1 MLENVD
7 RTKLAHAE
15 VDIGLLQQRISSG
28 NAVLFTGAG
37 FSLGSKNTL
46 GSEPPMAKDLAI
58 KLSQLSR
65 LDEESDDLMFAS
77 EVALELLDH
86 SSILELLKDNYTIS
100 EVSSSHEDI
109 CNLPWRRFYTTNYD
123 NSIELS
129 SLKKNK
135 RIESIDI
142 SSDPINYI
150 KKKNVCLH
158 INGKIEGSTE
168 SDLLEK
174 IKLSDASYLSAD
186 SFIKSKWKY
195 HFNRDLERA
204 SAIVFVGYSMYDID
218 IKKILFDNPEFAEK
232 TYFIV
237 RDGASFQETF
247 IIKKF
252 GHILPIGIDNFS
264 KLVSSISLDNDNDND
279 DTQLESLVPYEI
291 IEDTTSIRDADS
303 ERFLLYGDYQD
314 RVLQTS
320 FIDHQ
325 SIPFSTKREHIDSCI
340 EHIRNGSS
348 IIIQSDLGNGKSIY
362 LEILKF
368 ELSMNGFNVFSLENN
383 DGDYISDIE
392 NLESLDKKS
401 IVVVD
406 DFSNNIDL
414 LSHIKSTKPS
424 NVQFI
429 LSERNPSYLN
439 NIDDFDVNFV
449 EINVNILD
457 DSAIEKIISI
467 IDNLGA
473 WDTFSSL
480 SLEKKIAR
488 IKGKFNSQLSMILL
502 GLLNSPN
509 IKDKIQSQT
518 EVIYNNSD
526 YKDVI
531 FAICLCEIVN
541 IRPTSSII
549 SELIDNNE
557 IFGTS
562 LRNLP
567 EFRTLFRVEN
577 NEVKSKSS
585 VLSLSLLN
593 NTFSENYVL
602 DKLLEIVNRL
612 DKDRNSEKDLDK
624 MLKSLL
630 RFRFVE
636 MILPQKKNTL
646 NRYYER
652 LKVDCQWL
660 MRSPHY
666 WVQYAM
672 CRLAFDDYRKAQ
684 DYLTTAYEQARM
696 KHKGFYTDD
705 IDTQQA
711 RLYLNQALHV
721 NDANKSFKYFIDA
734 NNLLAALPNEGRKF
748 RQISLYQEVFDKK
761 YPQYSDKNKASFEHA
776 VRHALEQSN
785 DSNLDPRT
793 IHHAKQLGFIHTARE
808 KLESILNA
816 ILLGRKK

>member
-1 MLENVD
+1 MLENLD
-7 RTKLAHAE
+7 RTKLAQAE
-15 VDIGLLQQRISSG
+15 VDINLLQQRISSG
-28 NAVLFTGAG
+28 NAILFTGAG
-37 FSLGSKNTL
+37 FSLGARNIL
-46 GSEPPMAKDLAI
+46 GSEPPMAKELAR
-58 KLSQLSR
+58 KLSQISG

-77 EVALELLDH
+77 EVALELHDH
-86 SSILELLKDNYTIS
+86 GSILDLLKDNYTINK
-100 EVSSSHEDI
+100 VSSSHEDI

-129 SLKKNK
+129 SLNKNK

-142 SSDPINYI
+142 SSDPIDYI

-158 INGKIEGSTE
+158 INGKIEGSNE
-168 SDLLEK
+168 SDLIDK

-252 GHILPIGIDNFS
+252 GHILPIGIDKFS
-264 KLVSSISLDNDNDND
+264 KLISFIPLEDADEV
-279 DTQLESLVPYEI
+279 QLESLVPYEI
-291 IEDTTSIRDADS
+291 IEDTISIRDADS
-303 ERFLLYGDYQD
+303 ERFLLYGDYKD
-314 RVLQTS
+314 DVLQTS
-320 FIDHQ
+320 FIEHN

-340 EHIRNGSS
+340 EHIGNGSS

-362 LEILKF
+362 LEMLKF
-368 ELSMNGFNVFSLENN
+368 ELFMNGFKVFSLENN
-383 DGDYISDIE
+383 DGDYIADIE
-392 NLESLDKKS
+392 HLESLDS
-401 IVVVD
+401 TSVVVVD
-406 DFSNNIDL
+406 DFSNNLDL
-414 LSHIKSTKPS
+414 LDYIKSTRPS

-429 LSERNPSYLN
+429 LSERNLSHLN
-439 NIDDFDVNFV
+439 SIDDFDVNFI
-449 EINVNILD
+449 EININLLD

-480 SLEKKIAR
+480 SIEKKIER
-488 IKGKFNSQLSMILL
+488 IKGRFNSQLSMILL

-509 IKDKIQSQT
+509 IKEKIQSQT
-518 EVIYNNSD
+518 AVIYENSD
-526 YKDVI
+526 YKDVV
-531 FAICLCEIVN
+531 FAICLCEVVN

-562 LRNLP
+562 LRSLP
-567 EFRTLFRVEN
+567 EFRTLFRIEN
-577 NEVKSKSS
+577 NEIKSKSS
-585 VLSLSLLN
+585 VLALSLLN
-593 NTFSENYVL
+593 NSFSETYVL
-602 DKLLEIVNRL
+602 DTLLDIVNRL
-612 DKDRNSEKDLDK
+612 DKDRNKETDLDK
-624 MLKSLL
+624 MLTSLL

-652 LKVDCQWL
+652 LKIDCQWL
-660 MRSPHY
+660 LRSPHY

-672 CRLAFDDYRKAQ
+672 CRLAFDDYKKAQ

-696 KHKGFYTDD
+696 KHKDFYTDD

-711 RLYLNQALHV
+711 RLYLKQALNV
-721 NDANKSFKYFIDA
+721 NDANKSFAFFNDA
-734 NNLLAALPNEGRKF
+734 HNLLAALPNEGRKF
-748 RQISLYQEVFDKK
+748 RQISIYQEIFVKK
-761 YPQYSDKNKASFEHA
+761 YPQYSDGNKVSFEHA
-776 VRHALEQSN
+776 VRHALQQSN

-808 KLESILNA
+808 KLEDIYNT
-816 ILLGRKK
+816 ILLDRKK

>member
-1 MLENVD
+1 MLENLD
-7 RTKLAHAE
+7 RTKLAQAE
-15 VDIGLLQQRISSG
+15 VDINLLQQRISSG
-28 NAVLFTGAG
+28 NAILFTGAG
-37 FSLGSKNTL
+37 FSLGARNIL
-46 GSEPPMAKDLAI
+46 GSEPPMAKELAR
-58 KLSQLSR
+58 KLSQISG

-77 EVALELLDH
+77 EVALELHDH
-86 SSILELLKDNYTIS
+86 GSILDLLKDNYTINK
-100 EVSSSHEDI
+100 VSSSHEDI

-129 SLKKNK
+129 SLNKNK

-142 SSDPINYI
+142 SSDPIDYI

-158 INGKIEGSTE
+158 INGKIEGSNE
-168 SDLLEK
+168 SDLIDK

-218 IKKILFDNPEFAEK
+218 IKKILFDNPEFADK

-252 GHILPIGIDNFS
+252 GHILPIGIDKFS
-264 KLVSSISLDNDNDND
+264 KLISFIPLEDADEA
-279 DTQLESLVPYEI
+279 QLESLVPYEI
-291 IEDTTSIRDADS
+291 IEDTISIRDADS
-303 ERFLLYGDYQD
+303 ERFLLYGDYKD
-314 RVLQTS
+314 DVLQTS
-320 FIDHQ
+320 FIDHN

-340 EHIRNGSS
+340 EHIGNGSS

-362 LEILKF
+362 LEMLKF
-368 ELSMNGFNVFSLENN
+368 ELSMNGFKVFSLENN
-383 DGDYISDIE
+383 GGDYIADIE
-392 NLESLDKKS
+392 HLESLDS
-401 IVVVD
+401 TSVVVVD
-406 DFSNNIDL
+406 DFSNNLDL
-414 LSHIKSTKPS
+414 LGYIKATRPS

-429 LSERNPSYLN
+429 LSERNLSHLN
-439 NIDDFDVNFV
+439 SIDDFDVNFI
-449 EINVNILD
+449 EININLLD

-480 SLEKKIAR
+480 SIEKKIER
-488 IKGKFNSQLSMILL
+488 IKGRFNSQLSMILL

-509 IKDKIQSQT
+509 IKGKIQSQT
-518 EVIYNNSD
+518 AVIYENSD
-526 YKDVI
+526 YKDVV
-531 FAICLCEIVN
+531 FAICLCEVVN

-562 LRNLP
+562 LRSLP
-567 EFRTLFRVEN
+567 EFRTLFRIEN
-577 NEVKSKSS
+577 NEIKSKSS
-585 VLSLSLLN
+585 VLALSLLN
-593 NTFSENYVL
+593 NSFSETYVL
-602 DKLLEIVNRL
+602 DTLLDIVNRL
-612 DKDRNSEKDLDK
+612 DKDRNKETDLDK
-624 MLKSLL
+624 MLTSLL

-652 LKVDCQWL
+652 LKIDCQWL
-660 MRSPHY
+660 LRSPHY

-672 CRLAFDDYRKAQ
+672 CRLAFDDYKKAQ

-696 KHKGFYTDD
+696 KHKDFYTDD

-711 RLYLNQALHV
+711 RLYLKQALNV
-721 NDANKSFKYFIDA
+721 NDAKKSFAFFNDA
-734 NNLLAALPNEGRKF
+734 HNLLAALPNEGRKF
-748 RQISLYQEVFDKK
+748 RQISIYHEIFVKK
-761 YPQYSDKNKASFEHA
+761 YHQYSDGNKVSFEHA
-776 VRHALEQSN
+776 VRHVLQQSN

-808 KLESILNA
+808 KLEDIYNT
-816 ILLGRKK
+816 ILLDRKK

>member
-1 MLENVD
+1 MLENIN
-7 RTKLAHAE
+7 RTKLAQAE
-15 VDIGLLQQRISSG
+15 VDIDLLQQRISSG

-37 FSLGSKNTL
+37 FSLGAKNIL
-46 GSEPPMAKDLAI
+46 GSEPPMAKELAR
-58 KLSQLSR
+58 KLSQLSG

-77 EVALELLDH
+77 EVALDLHDH
-86 SSILELLKDNYTIS
+86 SSILDLLKDNYTINK
-100 EVSSSHEDI
+100 VSSSHEDI

-129 SLKKNK
+129 SLNKNK

-142 SSDPINYI
+142 SSDPIDYI

-158 INGKIEGSTE
+158 INGKIEGSNE
-168 SDLLEK
+168 SDLIDK
-174 IKLSDASYLSAD
+174 IKLSEASYLSAD

-218 IKKILFDNPEFAEK
+218 IKKILFDNPEFADK

-237 RDGASFQETF
+237 RDGAGFEETF
-247 IIKKF
+247 IIRKF
-252 GHILPIGIDNFS
+252 GHVLPIGIDKFS
-264 KLVSSISLDNDNDND
+264 KLISLIPIENTDE
-279 DTQLESLVPYEI
+279 THLESLVPYEI
-291 IEDTTSIRDADS
+291 IEDTISIRDTDS
-303 ERFLLYGDYQD
+303 ERFLLYGDYKD
-314 RVLQTS
+314 DVLQTS
-320 FIDHQ
+320 FIDHN

-340 EHIRNGSS
+340 DHIRNGSS

-362 LEILKF
+362 LEMLKF
-368 ELSMNGFNVFSLENN
+368 ELSMNGFRVFSLENN
-383 DGDYISDIE
+383 DGDYIADIE
-392 NLESLDKKS
+392 YLESLDMKF

-414 LSHIKSTKPS
+414 LSYIKETRPS

-429 LSERNPSYLN
+429 LSERNLSLLDS
-439 NIDDFDVNFV
+439 IDDFDFNFI
-449 EINVNILD
+449 EININLLD
-457 DSAIEKIISI
+457 DSAIENLISI

-473 WDTFSSL
+473 WDAFSAL
-480 SLEKKIAR
+480 SLEKKRER
-488 IKGKFNSQLSMILL
+488 IKGRFNSQLSMILL

-509 IKDKIQSQT
+509 IKEKIRSQT
-518 EVIYNNSD
+518 EIIYENSD

-531 FAICLCEIVN
+531 FAICLCEVVN
-541 IRPTSSII
+541 IRATSSII
-549 SELIDNNE
+549 SELVNNNE

-562 LRNLP
+562 LRSLP

-577 NEVKSKSS
+577 NEIKSRSS
-585 VLSLSLLN
+585 VLALSLLN
-593 NTFSENYVL
+593 NSFSEVYVL

-612 DKDRNSEKDLDK
+612 DKDRNKEVDLDK
-624 MLKSLL
+624 MLTSLL

-636 MILPQKKNTL
+636 MILPQKKSTL

-672 CRLAFDDYRKAQ
+672 CRLAFDDYKKAQ

-696 KHKGFYTDD
+696 KHKDFYTDD

-711 RLYLNQALHV
+711 RLYLNQALNV
-721 NDANKSFKYFIDA
+721 NDAKKSFTFFIDA
-734 NNLLAALPNEGRKF
+734 HHLLAALPNEGRKF
-748 RQISLYQEVFDKK
+748 RQISLYQEIFDKK
-761 YPQYSDKNKASFEHA
+761 YSQYSDGDKVSFEYA
-776 VRHALEQSN
+776 VRHALQQSN

-793 IHHAKQLGFIHTARE
+793 IHHAKQLGFIHSARE
-808 KLESILNA
+808 KLEDIHKT
-816 ILLGRKK
+816 ILLDRSK

>member
-1 MLENVD
+1 MLENLD
-7 RTKLAHAE
+7 KTKLAQAE
-15 VDIGLLQQRISSG
+15 VDIDLLQRRISSG

-37 FSLGSKNTL
+37 FSLGARNIL
-46 GSEPPMAKDLAI
+46 GSEPPMAKELAR
-58 KLSQLSR
+58 KLSQLSK

-77 EVALELLDH
+77 EVALELNDH
-86 SSILELLKDNYTIS
+86 SSILDLLKDNYTLNK
-100 EVSSSHEDI
+100 VSSSHEDI
-109 CNLPWRRFYTTNYD
+109 CNLPWKRFYTTNYD

-129 SLKKNK
+129 SLNKNK
-135 RIESIDI
+135 RVESIDI
-142 SSDPINYI
+142 SSDPIDYI

-158 INGKIEGSTE
+158 INGKIEGSNE
-168 SDLLEK
+168 SDLIDK

-218 IKKILFDNPEFAEK
+218 IKKILFDNPEFVDK
-232 TYFIV
+232 TYFVV

-264 KLVSSISLDNDNDND
+264 NLVSLISLNND
-279 DTQLESLVPYEI
+279 DETHLESLVPYEV
-291 IEDTTSIRDADS
+291 IEDTVSIRDTDS
-303 ERFLLYGDYQD
+303 ERFLLYGDYKEN
-314 RVLQTS
+314 VLQTS
-320 FIDHQ
+320 FIDHN
-325 SIPFSTKREHIDSCI
+325 SIPFSTKREHIDSCL
-340 EHIRNGSS
+340 EHIGNGSS

-362 LEILKF
+362 LEMLKF
-368 ELSMNGFNVFSLENN
+368 ELSMNGFKVFSLENN
-383 DGDYISDIE
+383 GGDYIADIE
-392 NLESLDKKS
+392 YLESLDINS

-414 LSHIKSTKPS
+414 LSYIKETKPA

-429 LSERNPSYLN
+429 LSERNPSLLN
-439 NIDDFDVNFV
+439 SIDNFDVNFV
-449 EINVNILD
+449 EINVNLLD
-457 DSAIEKIISI
+457 DIAIEKIISI

-480 SLEKKIAR
+480 SQEKKIER
-488 IKGKFNSQLSMILL
+488 IKGKFNSQLSLILL

-509 IKDKIQSQT
+509 IKGKIQSQT
-518 EVIYNNSD
+518 EVIYKNGD
-526 YKDVI
+526 YKDVV
-531 FAICLCEIVN
+531 FAICLCEVVN
-541 IRPTSSII
+541 IRATSSII

-562 LRNLP
+562 LRSLP
-567 EFRTLFRVEN
+567 EFRTLFKVEN
-577 NEVKSKSS
+577 NEIKSKSS
-585 VLSLSLLN
+585 VLALSLLN
-593 NTFSENYVL
+593 NSFSETYVL

-612 DKDRNSEKDLDK
+612 DKDRNKEKDLDK
-624 MLKSLL
+624 MLTSLL

-636 MILPQKKNTL
+636 MILPQKKNIL

-672 CRLAFDDYRKAQ
+672 CKLAFDDYKKAQ

-711 RLYLNQALHV
+711 RLYLNQALNV
-721 NDANKSFKYFIDA
+721 NDAKKSFSYFNDA
-734 NNLLAALPNEGRKF
+734 HNLLVALPNEGRKF
-748 RQISLYQEVFDKK
+748 RQISIYHEIFVKK
-761 YPQYSDKNKASFEHA
+761 YPQYSDGDKTSFEHA
-776 VRHALEQSN
+776 VKYALKQSN
-785 DSNLDPRT
+785 DNNLDPRT

-808 KLESILNA
+808 KLEDIYNA
-816 ILLGRKK
+816 ILKKRKK